1 MYQNLVL
8 LAASR
13 PTYSMKELQ
22 GIEARAGSMTS
33 VQKTVLER
41 IFSAFK

>member
-22 GIEARAGSMTS
+22 GIEAGSMTS
-33 VQKTVLER
+33 AQNTVLER
-41 IFSAFK
+41 MFSAFR

>member
-22 GIEARAGSMTS
+22 GIEARVNDLGS
-33 VQKTVLER
+33 KHR
-41 IFSAFK
+41 P

>member
-1 MYQNLVL
+1 MYQNLIL

-22 GIEARAGSMTS
+22 GIEAPVNDLDSKHRP
-33 VQKTVLER
+33 
-41 IFSAFK
+41 